1 MDVHLP
7 PNRSGYGILVEDLTH
22 PVFVRHNGI
31 LIAKCNRAKVMYE
44 TRQAPSVYLPIR
56 DLKSSLVKRD
66 DLRTFCPFK
75 GTARYYDLNT
85 ETTNIDNAAWCYE
98 RPMPEVEEVNRFVSF
113 AKDCGLDIDL
123 GDNQILSPSYD
134 NISGP
139 MIDWLLREAAFIQT
153 PEDFTSALAHKMRSQ
168 GISLSR
174 LSVMSWSL
182 HPMIAGK
189 NFIWSKQ
196 TDKVTIYT
204 PSYEIY
210 DEPAYHNSPIRH
222 VSKGLGG
229 VRHRLREESD
239 IAAFPILEDLQRD
252 GATDYVAMP
261 LPYSDGRINV
271 LTVASDHPDGFS
283 TDDLGLIFE
292 CSAVI
297 ARFYEVFSQR
307 ENARSLL
314 ETYVGKRSGSRV
326 LGGEI
331 RRGEGDEIDAAIMFC
346 DLRRSTRLQETLGR
360 TAYIAL
366 LNRFFESTSD
376 IVHENGG
383 EVLKFIGDAV
393 LAVFPAG
400 DNADLARAKAVK
412 SARKSTMSL
421 MKMRKDTDVADLD
434 CAIGIAFGSVIYGN
448 VGSRERLDFTVVG
461 QAANIAARLG
471 DYGKKI
477 GAQIVVSEDS
487 LCKKCTARPL
497 GALTLHN
504 VGRTV
509 ESYAVPVEEAIPELS

>member
-1 MDVHLP
+1 MNVHVH
-7 PNRSGYGILVEDLTH
+7 PNRGGYGILVEDLPH
-22 PVFVRHNGI
+22 PVYVRYAGE
-31 LIAKCNRAKVMYE
+31 LLAQSNRAKVMFE
-44 TRQAPSVYLPIR
+44 TRHQPSIYLPVD
-56 DLKSSLVKRD
+56 DLKASLVKND
-66 DLRTFCPFK
+66 QLRTFCPFK
-75 GTARYYDLNT
+75 GTARYYDLDT
-85 ETTNIDNAAWCYE
+85 RDGPLDSAVWEYDC
-98 RPMPEVEEVNRFVSF
+98 PFPEVEGIKRFVSF
-113 AKDCGLDIDL
+113 SANGGLDIDP
-123 GDNQILSPSYD
+123 GDNKILAPAYG
-134 NISGP
+134 NIAGP
-139 MIDWLLREAAFIQT
+139 LVDWLLREASFIST
-153 PEDFTSALAHKMRSQ
+153 PEEFTRTLAHKLINQ
-168 GISLSR
+168 NISLSR
-174 LSVMSWSL
+174 LSVMAWSL

-196 TDKVTIYT
+196 SDAVSLFT

-229 VRHRLREESD
+229 VRHRLTDGSD

-261 LPYSDGRINV
+261 LPFSDGRTNV

-283 TDDLGLIFE
+283 TSDLGLIFE

-297 ARFYEVFSQR
+297 ARYYEVFAQR
-307 ENARSLL
+307 DNAKSLL
-314 ETYVGKRSGSRV
+314 ETYVGKRSGARV

-331 RRGEGDEIDAAIMFC
+331 RRGDGDEIDATIMFC
-346 DLRRSTRLQETLGR
+346 DLRRSTRLQETMGR
-360 TAYIAL
+360 QSYIEL

-393 LAVFPAG
+393 LAVFPA
-400 DNADLARAKAVK
+400 DKDRDLARKNAMIAARN
-412 SARKSTMSL
+412 SALALTE
-421 MKMRKDTDVADLD
+421 MREEIGVLDLD
-434 CAIGIAFGSVIYGN
+434 CAIGLAFGSVTYGN

-471 DYGKKI
+471 DYGKTI
-477 GAQIVVSEDS
+477 GAQIVVSRDS
-487 LCKKCTARPL
+487 LCPDCTARPL
-497 GALTLHN
+497 GDLILHN

-509 ESYAVPVEEAIPELS
+509 EAYVVPVVETR